1 LDRFRVLAPALALL
15 ATACTVGPAYQR
27 PDPEVA
33 GAWTAPTPRGGAS
46 AALVDW
52 WARFDDPILTT
63 LQADAQQNSPT
74 LDQALARI
82 DQARANLST
91 QHAANWPSATASAT
105 RTRSK
110 QTSTTGK
117 SILATTS
124 QESLDA
130 SWEID
135 LFGKTRRNVQAAQ
148 ARVQART
155 DDWYDARISLA
166 AEVADDYVRYRGCEQ
181 LAEALGQEA
190 ASQEISARLTRI
202 NANAGFS
209 PASDVALADAAAA
222 STRSSHTDQEGQCD
236 LLVKSLASLTG
247 RLESEVRAS
256 LAPGKLSLPRPAL
269 LEVASLPADLVRQ
282 RPDVAS
288 SERELA
294 AASAEI
300 GAAVASLYPSLT
312 LSGSISTSGGLDQ
325 WSFAP
330 ALSLPIFDGG
340 QRRAN
345 VRSVRASYAYQL
357 AAYRQTVRSAVLE
370 VEQDL
375 VQLDVARRR
384 QADADLAAQGY
395 QTSFRATDQLYRA
408 GNAALLDRETARRTA
423 LDAQQSLINL
433 RVTELRQWIALYKA
447 LGGGWDATK
456 ATLAIPMRP
465 DGVSPP

>member
-1 LDRFRVLAPALALL
+1 MDRFRVLAPALALL
-15 ATACTVGPAYQR
+15 ATACTVGPDYQR
-27 PDPEVA
+27 PDPQVA
-33 GAWTAPTPRGGAS
+33 AEWSAPTPHGDAN
-46 AALVDW
+46 AALADW
-52 WARFDDPILTT
+52 WARFDDPILTA
-63 LQADAQQNSPT
+63 LQAEAQQNSPT

-91 QHAANWPSATASAT
+91 QRAAGLPSATASAM

-110 QTSTTGK
+110 QVLTTGQD
-117 SILATTS
+117 IVATTS

-130 SWEID
+130 SWELD
-135 LFGKTRRNVQAAQ
+135 LFGKTRRNVQAARARIQ
-148 ARVQART
+148 ARA
-155 DDWYDARISLA
+155 DDWHDARISLA

-181 LAEALGQEA
+181 LAQVLVQET
-190 ASQEISARLTRI
+190 ASQETSARLTRI

-209 PASDVALADAAAA
+209 PASDAALADAAAA
-222 STRSSHTDQEGQCD
+222 STRSSLTDQEGQCD

-247 RLESEVRAS
+247 RPESQLRAS
-256 LAPGKLSLPRPAL
+256 MAAGDLGLPRPASL
-269 LEVASLPADLVRQ
+269 DVTSLPADLVRQ

-294 AASAEI
+294 ASNAEI
-300 GAAVASLYPSLT
+300 GAAVANRYPSLT
-312 LSGSISTSGGLDQ
+312 LSGSISTSGGVDQ
-325 WSFAP
+325 WSFGP
-330 ALSLPIFDGG
+330 SLSLPIFDGG

-345 VRSVRASYAYQL
+345 VRSARASYAYQL

-395 QTSFRATDQLYRA
+395 HASFMATDQLYRA

-447 LGGGWDATK
+447 LGGGWDTTK
-456 ATLAIPMRP
+456 DTLADSKRL